1 MKNNFV
7 KSSADEGMSQ
17 AVVSGVQVEPIILFG
32 QRVSEDN
39 IRSPRDKRVDN
50 NTVLLRIKEQAADQ
64 LTM

>member
-1 MKNNFV
+1 MKKNFV
-7 KSSADEGMSQ
+7 KSSADEGKSQ
-17 AVVSGVQVEPIILFG
+17 TVVSEVQVESRILFG